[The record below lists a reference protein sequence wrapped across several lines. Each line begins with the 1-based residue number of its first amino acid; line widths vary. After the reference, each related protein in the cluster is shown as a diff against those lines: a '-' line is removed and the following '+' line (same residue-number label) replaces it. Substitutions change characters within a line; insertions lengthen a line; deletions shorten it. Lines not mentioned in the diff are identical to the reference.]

1 MSPFFVF
8 INMDI
13 NYTFNNYGN
22 FDTSEIL
29 RIINDENL
37 DWDDFR
43 FRQITFK
50 EHIHTKTI
58 PILFQPDFR
67 SFEIS
72 PTKHYNLF
80 KDQIFLLE
88 ETLNNNIG
96 YDGHIFRAIL
106 VMLVKG
112 GKIPKHRDGGITL
125 LEPKRIHIPIVT
137 NEKCFFT
144 VGDEIK
150 NLQVGEIWEI
160 NNGFKLHEV
169 SNDGDEDRIHLIVDW
184 KPNQ

>member
-1 MSPFFVF
+1 M
-8 INMDI
+8 IDW
-13 NYTFNNYGN
+13 
-22 FDTSEIL
+22 
-29 RIINDENL
+29 ND
-37 DWDDFR
+37 FTY
-43 FRQITFK
+43 RQNIFPK
-50 EHIHTKTI
+50 HVNTKTI
-58 PILFQPDFR
+58 PLLFQTDFR
-67 SFEIS
+67 SYEIA
-72 PTKHYNLF
+72 PTKYYNLF

-88 ETLNNNIG
+88 KTLNNNIG
-96 YDGHIFRAIL
+96 QNGHIFRAIL

-112 GKIPKHRDGGITL
+112 SKIPRHRDGGITL

-150 NLQVGEIWEI
+150 NLQVGEIWGI
-160 NNGFKLHEV
+160 NNGFKLHSV